1 MVFKSVDNDII
12 NKIEEFVRTDLVG
25 IIAAMKSA
33 GKDIN
38 EIDFYGDIYVYKPST
53 FKFSIGDRILIL
65 RLVEYA
71 KTIQHV
77 EKPSPN
83 EKLYYPTRTHFF
95 LNRMLETALPLRQ
108 TEMHLFPRTAIGTI
122 VI

>member
-83 EKLYYPTRTHFF
+83 EKQSNENTLANSRNQHEYPTRTHFF
-95 LNRMLETALPLRQ
+95 LNRMLETALPLR
-108 TEMHLFPRTAIGTI
+108 
-122 VI
+122 